1 MKQKRR
7 VSSIGMLVVLISAVF
22 MMTGC
27 PSGQEPPTEKPVEPK
42 KSFVIKYDL
51 SDCTYSSFDYQ
62 KYWKLKDQKVKEGTE
77 ITLAQDG
84 SESSSSID
92 WGIEGKWKAEY
103 VKHKAVNILKG
114 GVRIKTE
121 VQKTMILVKK

>member
-1 MKQKRR
+1 M
-7 VSSIGMLVVLISAVF
+7 IGMLVVLLCTLF

-27 PSGQEPPTEKPVEPK
+27 PTGGEPQKEKPVEPK

-51 SDCTYSSFDYQ
+51 SECTYSSFDYQ

-84 SESSSSID
+84 SESSSGID

-103 VKHKAVNILKG
+103 VKHKTGIVIYRRHSSGNGRCIENTLCCF
-114 GVRIKTE
+114 
-121 VQKTMILVKK
+121 